1 MTEVEYAEPYVN
13 KLVFNEKEDDDAI
26 ITGGYPMSSFL
37 EFENLSNQFLGGAK
51 KIGVDRFKDLAIPF
65 SLDTHHSSYSDENY
79 HKERPK
85 KSKPVEVI
93 TDGLFEKLV
102 DSIIVAKKQKQNQKT
117 TRKDHNIQVKPKTKT
132 TRKSRAK
139 K

>member
-65 SLDTHHSSYSDENY
+65 SLDTHHSNYNDENY
-79 HKERPK
+79 QKEKPK

-93 TDGLFEKLV
+93 ADGLFEKLV
-102 DSIIVAKKQKQNQKT
+102 DSIIVAKKQKQ
-117 TRKDHNIQVKPKTKT
+117 TRKDHNIEVKPKTKT
-132 TRKSRAK
+132 TRKSRPK